1 MPPAPNAAGANDV
14 FDDLLAPTYS
24 YLGWLNEAVVNIV
37 APPLDSFNFH
47 GDEEE
52 TNDGEEA
59 DDEDV
64 TKIEEGVSE
73 APQGDASARRPTIRL
88 LYCTKVED
96 VRLVSA
102 WSQVGLDAVTSI
114 DQTKNIIGNALRT
127 GIAS

>member
-1 MPPAPNAAGANDV
+1 VPPAPNAAGANDV

-24 YLGWLNEAVVNIV
+24 YLGLLNEAVVNIV

-47 GDEEE
+47 GD
-52 TNDGEEA
+52 EA

-88 LYCTKVED
+88 LYCTMVED

-114 DQTKNIIGNALRT
+114 DQTKNIIGNALRI